1 VKPPNFCNSINCNG
15 NLDKDYCIKG
25 CSHAQWVDILV
36 VNGKKYPFDFN
47 QRFGPVFPTSGSVK
61 APVAFASST
70 LASIITDIDGAIF
83 VHVSA

>member
-1 VKPPNFCNSINCNG
+1 MPYIPYFFGLSQQRYYRIRCIHEGGLLSPLLFPPINNHFPG
-15 NLDKDYCIKG
+15 
-25 CSHAQWVDILV
+25 
-36 VNGKKYPFDFN
+36 YPPAN
-47 QRFGPVFPTSGSVK
+47 PVFPTSGSVK

>member
-1 VKPPNFCNSINCNG
+1 MGSYPPAN
-15 NLDKDYCIKG
+15 
-25 CSHAQWVDILV
+25 
-36 VNGKKYPFDFN
+36 
-47 QRFGPVFPTSGSVK
+47 PVFPTSGSVK

>member
-1 VKPPNFCNSINCNG
+1 MKTLNKIV
-15 NLDKDYCIKG
+15 
-25 CSHAQWVDILV
+25 LV
-36 VNGKKYPFDFN
+36 VCILIIMYYIYQSGYRGLAKKTSWACPVECHPPAN
-47 QRFGPVFPTSGSVK
+47 PVFPTSGSVK